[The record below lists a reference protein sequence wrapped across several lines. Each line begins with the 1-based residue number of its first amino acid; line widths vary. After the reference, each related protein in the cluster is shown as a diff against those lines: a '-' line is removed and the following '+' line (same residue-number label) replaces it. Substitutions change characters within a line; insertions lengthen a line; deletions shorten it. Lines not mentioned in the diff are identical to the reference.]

1 MLDECVVERARFV
14 VVTQRT
20 TFNEHAVNID
30 KIKNQHRE
38 RYETNMITLD
48 QRPRIETLLASSRV
62 YTTTIKMRRWAK
74 KNTTERRAYRWWA
87 IMMVVVARDNPCV
100 YYQSHI
106 VTHTYIPQ
114 IRQTQCYLFSIGVVL
129 IPIADEQ
136 CHSRRCVNVRG
147 MHANCH
153 SITHHT
159 MYQSRLHAC
168 KNQNHTA

>member
-62 YTTTIKMRRWAK
+62 YTTTIEMRRVSEK
-74 KNTTERRAYRWWA
+74 EHNRKTSVP
-87 IMMVVVARDNPCV
+87 MMSDHDGGGGARQPLC
-100 YYQSHI
+100 
-106 VTHTYIPQ
+106 
-114 IRQTQCYLFSIGVVL
+114 LL
-129 IPIADEQ
+129 
-136 CHSRRCVNVRG
+136 
-147 MHANCH
+147 
-153 SITHHT
+153 SITHRHT
-159 MYQSRLHAC
+159 HI
-168 KNQNHTA
+168 HTTDTPNTVLPF